1 MRGSVDTTLLL
12 AAIDAQRT
20 SRGFLRVT
28 ELLDILTSTDNTLFD
43 PFSTLISAETVI
55 GRDNVLYPNVTF
67 EVRNGGSITIGSGN
81 TFYPG
86 CLLLADGGHIIIGDD
101 NQFGGG
107 GLQLLASAH
116 ATLDIGSSGR
126 YMNGAD
132 ISAPCT
138 LGNGSQIIGPISA
151 RNCQL
156 GAGHSHQH
164 PDASERGAVLKGVG
178 RAHNLS
184 VGRGEVINGSGSF
197 SQSAVESQLA
207 YHPKPS
213 ST

>member
-1 MRGSVDTTLLL
+1 MEFASLMVVMDTQRSDHGFLPVTAMLDALTSSGNTLL
-12 AAIDAQRT
+12 
-20 SRGFLRVT
+20 
-28 ELLDILTSTDNTLFD
+28 D
-43 PFSTLISAETVI
+43 PFSTLISAEAVI
-55 GRDNVLYPNVTF
+55 GRNNVLYPNVTF

-86 CLLLADGGHIIIGDD
+86 CLLLADGGHIHIGDD

-107 GLQLLASAH
+107 GLQLLAFAGAALH
-116 ATLDIGSSGR
+116 IGSSGR

-164 PDASERGAVLKGVG
+164 PDSSERGGVLKGVG
-178 RAHNLS
+178 RAHNLT
-184 VGRGEVINGSGSF
+184 VGMGEVINGSGSF
-197 SQSAVESQLA
+197 SQSGVESQLA
-207 YHPKPS
+207 YHPRKS
-213 ST
+213 